1 MTDRTRARKLADRIR
16 EIAAATLETQ
26 VKDPRLG
33 FVTVTD
39 ARITADLRD
48 ATVFYTVYG
57 DDAERSASAAALESA
72 KGVVRT
78 EVGRRTGVR
87 FTPTITFVADDVPDT
102 ARHID
107 ELLARARAADA
118 ELHRT
123 AERARPAGEPDPY
136 RRPAEDAAGDTAGDT
151 AGDAAGD
158 TAGDGEGAA
167 R

>member
-1 MTDRTRARKLADRIR
+1 MTDQARARRLADRIR

-39 ARITADLRD
+39 ARVTADLRD

-57 DDAERSASAAALESA
+57 DEAAIAASAAALDSA
-72 KGVVRT
+72 KGVVRS

-87 FTPTITFVADDVPDT
+87 FTPTITFVEDAVPDT

-118 ELHRT
+118 AVHEV
-123 AERARPAGEPDPY
+123 AEGARPAGDAEPY
-136 RRPAEDAAGDTAGDT
+136 RFAEQADGAGHGS
-151 AGDAAGD
+151 
-158 TAGDGEGAA
+158 
-167 R
+167 